1 MNLTERLNV
10 LIQATSLSQKNGVLT
25 LDEAVKAKNAID
37 VISAGKLDR
46 NLPAAINVLMEIAV
60 STQKKGGFSLK
71 DSYMVYLAIDGI
83 ETVFQDEMN
92 RLISGTQPTTQPVVQ
107 QQPIQKPQ
115 PAPQPVVQQQP
126 TPQPV
131 AKPQPV
137 ENVQNEQGEHIVVV
151 PPKILTRKD

>member
-37 VISAGKLDR
+37 VISAGKLDQ
-46 NLPAAINVLMEIAV
+46 NLPLAINTLIEIAV
-60 STQKKGGFSLK
+60 STQKRGGFSLK
-71 DSYMVYLAIDGI
+71 DAHMVYLAIDGI
-83 ETVFQDEMN
+83 ETVFQNEMN
-92 RLISGTQPTTQPVVQ
+92 RLTSRTQYATQPVVQ

-115 PAPQPVVQQQP
+115 P
-126 TPQPV
+126 T
-131 AKPQPV
+131 PQPV
-137 ENVQNEQGEHIVVV
+137 ENVQNEQKEHIVVI

>member
-37 VISAGKLDR
+37 VISAGKLDQ
-46 NLPAAINVLMEIAV
+46 NLPLAINALMEIAV
-60 STQKKGGFSLK
+60 STQKRGGFSLK
-71 DSYMVYLAIDGI
+71 DAHMVYLAIDGI
-83 ETVFQDEMN
+83 ETVFQNEMN
-92 RLISGTQPTTQPVVQ
+92 RLTSRTQPVV

-115 PAPQPVVQQQP
+115 P
-126 TPQPV
+126 TPQHV
-131 AKPQPV
+131 EKPQPV

>member
-37 VISAGKLDR
+37 VNSAGKLDQ
-46 NLPAAINVLMEIAV
+46 NLPLAINALMEIAV
-60 STQKKGGFSLK
+60 STQKRGGFSLK
-71 DSYMVYLAIDGI
+71 DAHMVYLAIDGI
-83 ETVFQDEMN
+83 ETVFQNEMN
-92 RLISGTQPTTQPVVQ
+92 RLTSRTQPATQPVVQ

-115 PAPQPVVQQQP
+115 PAPQPVVI
-126 TPQPV
+126 
-131 AKPQPV
+131 PQPV

>member
-1 MNLTERLNV
+1 MNLTERVNV
-10 LIQATSLSQKNGVLT
+10 LIQATTLSQKNGVLT

-37 VISAGKLDR
+37 VISAGKLDQ
-46 NLPAAINVLMEIAV
+46 NLPLAINVLMEIAV

-92 RLISGTQPTTQPVVQ
+92 RLISGTQPATQPVVQ
-107 QQPIQKPQ
+107 PQ
-115 PAPQPVVQQQP
+115 PAPQPVV
-126 TPQPV
+126 
-131 AKPQPV
+131 
-137 ENVQNEQGEHIVVV
+137 NVQNEQGEHIVVV

>member
-37 VISAGKLDR
+37 VISAGKLDQ
-46 NLPAAINVLMEIAV
+46 NLPLAINTLMEIAV
-60 STQKKGGFSLK
+60 STQKRGGFSLK
-71 DSYMVYLAIDGI
+71 DAHMVYLAIDGI
-83 ETVFQDEMN
+83 ETVFQNEMN
-92 RLISGTQPTTQPVVQ
+92 RLTSRTQPATQPVVQ

-115 PAPQPVVQQQP
+115 PAPQPVE
-126 TPQPV
+126 
-131 AKPQPV
+131 KPQPV

>member
-37 VISAGKLDR
+37 VISAGKLDQ
-46 NLPAAINVLMEIAV
+46 NLPLAINALMEIAV
-60 STQKKGGFSLK
+60 STQKSGGFSLK
-71 DSYMVYLAIDGI
+71 DAHMVYLAIDGI
-83 ETVFQDEMN
+83 ETIFQNEMN
-92 RLISGTQPTTQPVVQ
+92 RLTSRTQPATQPVVQ

-115 PAPQPVVQQQP
+115 PAPQPVV
-126 TPQPV
+126 
-131 AKPQPV
+131 KPQPV

>member
-37 VISAGKLDR
+37 VISAGKLDQ
-46 NLPAAINVLMEIAV
+46 NLPLAINALMEIAV
-60 STQKKGGFSLK
+60 STQKRGGFSLK
-71 DSYMVYLAIDGI
+71 DAHMVYLAIDGI
-83 ETVFQDEMN
+83 ETVFQNEMN
-92 RLISGTQPTTQPVVQ
+92 RLTSRTQPATQPVV

-115 PAPQPVVQQQP
+115 PSPQ
-126 TPQPV
+126 
-131 AKPQPV
+131 PQPV

-151 PPKILTRKD
+151 PPKILTRTN

>member
-37 VISAGKLDR
+37 VISAGKLDQ
-46 NLPAAINVLMEIAV
+46 NLPLAINTLMEIAV
-60 STQKKGGFSLK
+60 STQKRGGFSLK
-71 DSYMVYLAIDGI
+71 DAHMVYLAIDGI
-83 ETVFQDEMN
+83 ETVFQNEMN
-92 RLISGTQPTTQPVVQ
+92 RLTSRTQPVVQ

-115 PAPQPVVQQQP
+115 PTPQPVVQQQP
-126 TPQPV
+126 APQPV

-137 ENVQNEQGEHIVVV
+137 ANVQNEQGEHIVVV